1 MLIEPDI
8 NELGDKRLSP
18 DEAVIKERE
27 ELLKKASKHRIW
39 GQDELEDAG
48 RTGGARLYYTDVIR
62 RIQKINPSIMIRDGG
77 IGQVA
82 IYRPKRRDEYD
93 WQQFDPKVG
102 CDWRWDHEYVSGMPK
117 DWLPEYSGITLDSS
131 NLPTREFRGW
141 RSVLIALIVARALPY
156 RDVIREFGDPSGD
169 RRSSLWFEQCKKY
182 MN

>member
-18 DEAVIKERE
+18 EEAVIRERE

-39 GQDELEDAG
+39 GQDELEDSG
-48 RTGGARLYYTDVIR
+48 RTGGTRLYYTEVIR
-62 RIQKINPSIMIRDGG
+62 RIRNINPSIMIQDGSYG
-77 IGQVA
+77 NVA

-93 WQQFDPKVG
+93 YEQFDPRVG
-102 CDWRWDHEYVSGMPK
+102 ADWRWDHEYVTGMPK
-117 DWLPEYSGITLDSS
+117 QWLPEYSGITLDSS
-131 NLPTREFRGW
+131 NLPTREFRGY

-156 RDVIREFGDPSGD
+156 RDVIREFGDPSSD
-169 RRSSLWFEQCKKY
+169 RRSVLWFEQLQKY